1 MGTAGHAAE
10 TSLPSFLERWP
21 WYHAL
26 SPELRLLVMQTA
38 TERVADAG
46 EYIARAG
53 APCTDWYGLMQGFLQ
68 MYVTG
73 ARGSETT
80 LYCLREGE
88 WGGEGSLLKGE
99 PRRYDLRALT
109 PVRLCKIPL
118 KTFELLRNSSIE
130 FNHFLCE
137 IMNARM
143 GVFVGKLEAARLLGP
158 EMRVAKA
165 LMMLADSQA
174 SGAQEISIPQHQLA
188 LMCGLSRQ
196 RVNMALNTLRQSGMV
211 HSERRWGFVSV
222 HVPRLRDYFAQQ
234 RLEGGGTCG

>member
-1 MGTAGHAAE
+1 MGTAGHLAQ
-10 TSLPSFLERWP
+10 TSVLSFVERWP

-26 SPELRLLVMQTA
+26 TPELRSLVIQTA

-53 APCTDWYGLMQGFLQ
+53 APCADGYGLMQGFLQ
-68 MYVTG
+68 MYVIGT
-73 ARGSETT
+73 RGSETT

-109 PVRLCKIPL
+109 PVRLCTIPL

-130 FNHFLCE
+130 FNQFLCE

-143 GVFVGKLEAARLLGP
+143 GIFVGMLEASRLLGP
-158 EMRVAKA
+158 EMRVART
-165 LMMLADSQA
+165 LMMLADGQA
-174 SGAQEISIPQHQLA
+174 SDAQEISISQHQLA

-196 RVNMALNTLRQSGMV
+196 RVNMALNTLKQSGLV
-211 HSERRWGFVSV
+211 RCERRWGFVSV
-222 HVPRLRDYFAQQ
+222 HAPRLRNYVT
-234 RLEGGGTCG
+234 LPN

>member
-1 MGTAGHAAE
+1 MGISGNSAE
-10 TSLPSFLERWP
+10 ISLPSFLERWP

-26 SPELRLLVMQTA
+26 APELRSLVVQTA
-38 TERVADAG
+38 TERLAAAG

-53 APCTDWYGLMQGFLQ
+53 DPCTDWYGLMQGFLQ

-73 ARGSETT
+73 TCGSETT

-109 PVRLCKIPL
+109 PVKLCAIPF
-118 KTFELLRNSSIE
+118 KTFQLMRNSSIE

-137 IMNARM
+137 IMNDRM
-143 GVFVGKLEAARLLGP
+143 GVFVGMLEASRLLGP
-158 EMRVAKA
+158 EMRVARA
-165 LMMLADSQA
+165 LMMLADGRLGA
-174 SGAQEISIPQHQLA
+174 AQEISIPQHQLA

-196 RVNMALNTLRQSGMV
+196 RVNMALNTLKQSGLV
-211 HSERRWGFVSV
+211 RSERRWGFVSV
-222 HVPRLRDYFAQQ
+222 HVPRLRNYVT
-234 RLEGGGTCG
+234 LPN

>member
-1 MGTAGHAAE
+1 MGAAGHPAE
-10 TSLPSFLERWP
+10 TSQPSFLERWP
-21 WYHAL
+21 WYQAL
-26 SPELRLLVMQTA
+26 SPELRSLVMRTA

-53 APCTDWYGLMQGFLQ
+53 TPCTDWYGLMHGFLQ

-109 PVRLCKIPL
+109 SVRLCTIPFR
-118 KTFELLRNSSIE
+118 TFELLRNSSIE

-143 GVFVGKLEAARLLGP
+143 GVFVGMLEAARLLGP

-165 LMMLADSQA
+165 LMMLADGQA

-196 RVNMALNTLRQSGMV
+196 RVNMALNALKRSGLV
-211 HSERRWGFVSV
+211 RSERSWGFVSV
-222 HVPRLRDYFAQQ
+222 HMPRLRDYVALH
-234 RLEGGGTCG
+234 RLEGAP

>member
-1 MGTAGHAAE
+1 MGTAGHLAQ
-10 TSLPSFLERWP
+10 TSVLSFVERWP

-26 SPELRLLVMQTA
+26 TPELRSLVIQTA

-53 APCTDWYGLMQGFLQ
+53 APCADWYGLMQGFLQ
-68 MYVTG
+68 MYVIGT
-73 ARGSETT
+73 RGSETT

-109 PVRLCKIPL
+109 PVRLCTIPL

-130 FNHFLCE
+130 FNQFLCE

-143 GVFVGKLEAARLLGP
+143 GIFVGMLEASRLLGP
-158 EMRVAKA
+158 EMRVART
-165 LMMLADSQA
+165 LMMLADGQA
-174 SGAQEISIPQHQLA
+174 SDAQEISISQHQLA

-196 RVNMALNTLRQSGMV
+196 RVNMALNTLKQSGLV
-211 HSERRWGFVSV
+211 RCERRWGFVSV
-222 HVPRLRDYFAQQ
+222 HAPRSRNYVTLPN
-234 RLEGGGTCG
+234 

>member
-1 MGTAGHAAE
+1 MGTAGHLAE
-10 TSLPSFLERWP
+10 TSLLSFLERWP

-26 SPELRLLVMQTA
+26 SPELRSLVMQTA
-38 TERVADAG
+38 TERVAETG

-53 APCTDWYGLMQGFLQ
+53 TPCTDWYGLMQGFLQ

-73 ARGSETT
+73 ARGAETT

-99 PRRYDLRALT
+99 LRRYDLRALT
-109 PVRLCKIPL
+109 PARLCTIPL

-130 FNHFLCE
+130 FNHFLCV

-143 GVFVGKLEAARLLGP
+143 GVFVGMLEATRLLGP

-196 RVNMALNTLRQSGMV
+196 RVNMALNKLKQAELVR
-211 HSERRWGFVSV
+211 SERSWGFVSV
-222 HVPRLRDYFAQQ
+222 HVPRLRNYVALQS
-234 RLEGGGTCG
+234 LEGGE

>member
-1 MGTAGHAAE
+1 
-10 TSLPSFLERWP
+10 
-21 WYHAL
+21 
-26 SPELRLLVMQTA
+26 MQTA
-38 TERVADAG
+38 TERLAAAG

-53 APCTDWYGLMQGFLQ
+53 APCTDWYGLVQGFLQ

-73 ARGSETT
+73 AGGSETT

-109 PVRLCKIPL
+109 PVRLCTIPF

-143 GVFVGKLEAARLLGP
+143 GVFVGILEASRLLGP
-158 EMRVAKA
+158 EMRVART
-165 LMMLADSQA
+165 LMMLADGQVSN
-174 SGAQEISIPQHQLA
+174 AQEISIPQHQLA

-196 RVNMALNTLRQSGMV
+196 RVNMALSTLKQSGLV
-211 HSERRWGFVSV
+211 RSERSWGFVSV
-222 HVPRLRDYFAQQ
+222 HVPRLRNYVALQS
-234 RLEGGGTCG
+234 LEGSE